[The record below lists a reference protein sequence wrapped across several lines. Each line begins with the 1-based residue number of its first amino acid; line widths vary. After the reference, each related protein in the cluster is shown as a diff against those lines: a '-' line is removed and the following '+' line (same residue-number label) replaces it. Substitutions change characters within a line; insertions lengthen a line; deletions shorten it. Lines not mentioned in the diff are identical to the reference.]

1 MLFSQASHGA
11 VYFFFSPVFL
21 VCELHSLPVKH
32 QVYILQML
40 SQAAAQPV
48 QMIPFDLCIEGNT

>member
-1 MLFSQASHGA
+1 MELFTF
-11 VYFFFSPVFL
+11 FFFSPVFL